1 MAQLLKFPLH
11 SSASGKLTQ
20 ALLCLT
26 QQYQCSCVAVGA
38 TCCSAVPNPDIGQ
51 NGQLRTTPTTPRPG
65 LLWRQANSSSRQC
78 PKLLRRPTEP
88 GEGWVGGGSRQSV
101 RLPRAGNPS
110 NPSDSDCRG
119 EPAIRCRE
127 PAIRA
132 IRVAPIAAANR
143 QSVRLPRAGNPKP
156 SMSSPAGRALSGSR

>member
-1 MAQLLKFPLH
+1 MSLLVPLAAQLCPTQILARMA
-11 SSASGKLTQ
+11 SSAQHPPHHVQ
-20 ALLCLT
+20 ACCGG
-26 QQYQCSCVAVGA
+26 QQIAAADKARSSCGGPQSRGRGGWVG
-38 TCCSAVPNPDIGQ
+38 
-51 NGQLRTTPTTPRPG
+51 
-65 LLWRQANSSSRQC
+65 
-78 PKLLRRPTEP
+78 
-88 GEGWVGGGSRQSV
+88 GWVGGGSRQSV